1 MKRSDLNKF
10 IKENIIETLSEGA
23 SSEEKRIA
31 LRAVKSIAKYRN
43 VSEDEAKRD
52 LINAVKELGS
62 IKEADVDIEIPS
74 IARQKANAKITNAK
88 GFAQF
93 ILKAWNDISA
103 EENESI
109 TKLADLKIAK
119 DKLEKVAKAEEEAPL
134 SEEELPSKE
143 EVEDTTAAVKVLKK
157 ELDSLEEGAIDPAEY
172 GDIGSAYLK
181 GFNKPHSLD
190 LDQLETLG
198 RKIVK
203 QLYKG
208 DFDKAKAKFI
218 KEEDFKN
225 PILDKY
231 LELKKSIDYKTVFPT
246 DLQSFVDSLDNTER
260 EGLENDL
267 AEGVIKEDDD
277 VDDKDAVAQAK
288 AARGKH
294 KKLDIAVKAK
304 KALETEMKSLARK
317 YSAADDVEKEKIKD
331 DLKAKTA
338 KKKELESLVAKLEK
352 DVV

>member
-10 IKENIIETLSEGA
+10 IKENIIETLSESS

-31 LRAVKSIAKYRN
+31 LRAIKSIAKYRN

-52 LINAVKELGS
+52 LINAIKELGS

-103 EENESI
+103 EESESI
-109 TKLADLKIAK
+109 TKVADLKIAK
-119 DKLEKVAKAEEEAPL
+119 DKLEKVAK
-134 SEEELPSKE
+134 SEEEISEQLPSKD
-143 EVEDTTAAVKVLKK
+143 EVEDTTAAVQLLKK
-157 ELDSLEEGAIDPAEY
+157 ELDSLEE
-172 GDIGSAYLK
+172 
-181 GFNKPHSLD
+181 
-190 LDQLETLG
+190 
-198 RKIVK
+198 
-203 QLYKG
+203 
-208 DFDKAKAKFI
+208 
-218 KEEDFKN
+218 
-225 PILDKY
+225 
-231 LELKKSIDYKTVFPT
+231 
-246 DLQSFVDSLDNTER
+246 
-260 EGLENDL
+260 
-267 AEGVIKEDDD
+267 DDD
-277 VDDKDAVAQAK
+277 IDDKDAVAQANK
-288 AARGKH
+288 ARGKH
-294 KKLDIAVKAK
+294 KKLDIAIKAK

-352 DVV
+352 DVI

>member
-52 LINAVKELGS
+52 LINAIKELGS
-62 IKEADVDIEIPS
+62 IK
-74 IARQKANAKITNAK
+74 
-88 GFAQF
+88 
-93 ILKAWNDISA
+93 
-103 EENESI
+103 
-109 TKLADLKIAK
+109 
-119 DKLEKVAKAEEEAPL
+119 
-134 SEEELPSKE
+134 EELPSKE

-225 PILDKY
+225 PILDK
-231 LELKKSIDYKTVFPT
+231 
-246 DLQSFVDSLDNTER
+246 
-260 EGLENDL
+260 
-267 AEGVIKEDDD
+267 
-277 VDDKDAVAQAK
+277 
-288 AARGKH
+288 
-294 KKLDIAVKAK
+294 
-304 KALETEMKSLARK
+304 
-317 YSAADDVEKEKIKD
+317 
-331 DLKAKTA
+331 
-338 KKKELESLVAKLEK
+338 
-352 DVV
+352 

>member
-10 IKENIIETLSEGA
+10 IKENIIETLTEGA
-23 SSEEKRIA
+23 STEEKRIA
-31 LRAVKSIAKYRN
+31 MRAIKSIAKYRG
-43 VSEDEAKRD
+43 VSEDEARND
-52 LINAVKELGS
+52 LIRAAKEIGNLN
-62 IKEADVDIEIPS
+62 EADVDIEIPS

-109 TKLADLKIAK
+109 TKVADLKIAK
-119 DKLEKVAKAEEEAPL
+119 AKLEKVAKAEEAIAEQ
-134 SEEELPSKE
+134 LPSKE
-143 EVEDTTAAVKVLKK
+143 EVEDTTAAVQNLKK
-157 ELDSLEEGAIDPAEY
+157 ELDSLEE
-172 GDIGSAYLK
+172 
-181 GFNKPHSLD
+181 
-190 LDQLETLG
+190 
-198 RKIVK
+198 
-203 QLYKG
+203 
-208 DFDKAKAKFI
+208 
-218 KEEDFKN
+218 
-225 PILDKY
+225 
-231 LELKKSIDYKTVFPT
+231 
-246 DLQSFVDSLDNTER
+246 
-260 EGLENDL
+260 
-267 AEGVIKEDDD
+267 DDD
-277 VDDKDAVAQAK
+277 IDDKDAVAQANK
-288 AARGKH
+288 ARGKH

>member
-10 IKENIIETLSEGA
+10 IKENIIETLSESS

-52 LINAVKELGS
+52 LINAIKELGS

-74 IARQKANAKITNAK
+74 IARQKANAKITNAR

-103 EENESI
+103 EESESI
-109 TKLADLKIAK
+109 TTLQDLKIAK
-119 DKLEKVAKAEEEAPL
+119 AKLEKVAKAEEEIAID
-134 SEEELPSKE
+134 EQLPSKE
-143 EVEDTTAAVKVLKK
+143 EVEDTTAAVQNLKK
-157 ELDSLEEGAIDPAEY
+157 ELDSLEE
-172 GDIGSAYLK
+172 
-181 GFNKPHSLD
+181 
-190 LDQLETLG
+190 
-198 RKIVK
+198 
-203 QLYKG
+203 
-208 DFDKAKAKFI
+208 
-218 KEEDFKN
+218 
-225 PILDKY
+225 
-231 LELKKSIDYKTVFPT
+231 
-246 DLQSFVDSLDNTER
+246 
-260 EGLENDL
+260 
-267 AEGVIKEDDD
+267 DDD
-277 VDDKDAVAQAK
+277 IDDKDAVAQANK
-288 AARGKH
+288 ARGKH

>member
-52 LINAVKELGS
+52 LINAIKELGS
-62 IKEADVDIEIPS
+62 IK
-74 IARQKANAKITNAK
+74 
-88 GFAQF
+88 
-93 ILKAWNDISA
+93 
-103 EENESI
+103 
-109 TKLADLKIAK
+109 
-119 DKLEKVAKAEEEAPL
+119 
-134 SEEELPSKE
+134 EELPSKE
-143 EVEDTTAAVKVLKK
+143 EVEDTTAAVQNLKK
-157 ELDSLEEGAIDPAEY
+157 ELDNLE
-172 GDIGSAYLK
+172 
-181 GFNKPHSLD
+181 
-190 LDQLETLG
+190 
-198 RKIVK
+198 
-203 QLYKG
+203 
-208 DFDKAKAKFI
+208 
-218 KEEDFKN
+218 
-225 PILDKY
+225 
-231 LELKKSIDYKTVFPT
+231 
-246 DLQSFVDSLDNTER
+246 
-260 EGLENDL
+260 
-267 AEGVIKEDDD
+267 EDDD